1 MAPEVLKAKDYKSGY
16 DFAAD
21 WWALGTLIYE
31 LLVGQPPFYLDD
43 QLKMTKYI
51 RKKKLNWK
59 FANSLGIE
67 ISEEGK
73 DLIFKLLVKEP
84 ENRMGSNGDIDELL
98 KHPWF
103 SDIDIDKLLAK
114 EIQPTFIP
122 KVKTDKQLV

>member
-1 MAPEVLKAKDYKSGY
+1 
-16 DFAAD
+16 
-21 WWALGTLIYE
+21 
-31 LLVGQPPFYLDD
+31 
-43 QLKMTKYI
+43 MTKYI

-67 ISEEGK
+67 ISKEGK

-98 KHPWF
+98 RHPWF

-114 EIQPTFIP
+114 EI
-122 KVKTDKQLV
+122 

>member
-1 MAPEVLKAKDYKSGY
+1 
-16 DFAAD
+16 
-21 WWALGTLIYE
+21 
-31 LLVGQPPFYLDD
+31 
-43 QLKMTKYI
+43 MTKYI

-59 FANSLGIE
+59 FANSLGIK

-114 EIQPTFIP
+114 EI
-122 KVKTDKQLV
+122 

>member
-1 MAPEVLKAKDYKSGY
+1 MC
-16 DFAAD
+16 
-21 WWALGTLIYE
+21 
-31 LLVGQPPFYLDD
+31 
-43 QLKMTKYI
+43 KYI

-59 FANSLGIE
+59 FANSLGIK

-98 KHPWF
+98 RHPWF

-114 EIQPTFIP
+114 EI
-122 KVKTDKQLV
+122 

>member
-1 MAPEVLKAKDYKSGY
+1 
-16 DFAAD
+16 
-21 WWALGTLIYE
+21 
-31 LLVGQPPFYLDD
+31 
-43 QLKMTKYI
+43 MTKYI

-59 FANSLGIE
+59 FANSLGIK

-98 KHPWF
+98 RHPWF

-114 EIQPTFIP
+114 EI
-122 KVKTDKQLV
+122 